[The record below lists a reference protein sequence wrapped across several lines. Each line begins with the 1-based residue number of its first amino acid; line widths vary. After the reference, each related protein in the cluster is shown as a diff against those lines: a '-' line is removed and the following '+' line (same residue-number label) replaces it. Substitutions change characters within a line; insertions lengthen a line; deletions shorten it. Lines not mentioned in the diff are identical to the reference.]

1 MNKDNTIEKRSH
13 IIDKTTRKYVMK
25 YLHWTGEQHDVLTD
39 EQDSYLRYY
48 LADGFGNLSEQ
59 DLDREIIQDMMWD
72 WSHVRDSSVQAFSKM
87 AGYILKEVA

>member
-25 YLHWTGEQHDVLTD
+25 YLHWTGEKHDVLTD

-87 AGYILKEVA
+87 ARYILKEVA